1 MNYPNL
7 LRRYLA
13 SIIDFLTIIFIV
25 YLYSRSPL
33 YHPDREATSVLIFLF
48 TLALYE
54 PLMTVFLCTLGQA
67 VMRFR
72 VRKADDL
79 SRVSLVQVYIRI
91 VVKYLLGVISF
102 LTMPARR
109 DRRAIHDLAGG
120 TIVIEAS
127 IAN

>member
-1 MNYPNL
+1 
-7 LRRYLA
+7 
-13 SIIDFLTIIFIV
+13 
-25 YLYSRSPL
+25 
-33 YHPDREATSVLIFLF
+33 
-48 TLALYE
+48 
-54 PLMTVFLCTLGQA
+54 MTVFLCTLGQA